1 MSLMDMQHQYWVT
14 KQTVLR
20 KLGGKED
27 ECIVASDAELDAKLE
42 LFRSIA
48 ESCSVLQRVLEQYQE
63 RLCVLAQEENSLG
76 YFLKEASKSHDS
88 VGKHMSSS
96 GKALCY
102 QGQQRMQLRDPL
114 MRLHQEVDTF
124 KARAVQDT
132 RSTLGAM
139 ERARTEYRADLKWM
153 KAVSA
158 QLDPDTGRGLEKFRK
173 AQNQTRQSKIRFDR
187 LTLDCLEKVDLLAAA
202 RCNMFSH
209 ALIPYQSSLLT
220 FFSKCSQTLHS
231 ALISLNSEPKYDFC
245 VLKELKETP
254 EETEIEE
261 KSDEKEKFADDDQ
274 LLFFQDEYTDEVKN
288 ETPNNGNIKQSE
300 NLINENC
307 FSKQAEDLL
316 GITSDIINTSNE
328 TSINFDLLGLLEGKQ
343 EDQKLQHDNMTT
355 DFFESLLSTNPGNLM
370 DPPNSASD
378 DLNDDILSR
387 ILSNSSN
394 APNQS
399 SAKSTKHDQNKQKT
413 SSMSNWLKLFSDLD
427 PLSNPDSLMES
438 SECSHRT

>member
-1 MSLMDMQHQYWVT
+1 MFLMDIHHQYWVT

-48 ESCSVLQRVLEQYQE
+48 ASCSVLQRVLEQYQE

-76 YFLKEASKSHDS
+76 NFLKEASKSHES
-88 VGKHMSSS
+88 VRKHMSSS

-114 MRLHQEVDTF
+114 MRLHEEVDTF
-124 KARAVQDT
+124 KAKAVQDT

-139 ERARTEYRADLKWM
+139 ERARTKYRADLKWM

-209 ALIPYQSSLLT
+209 ALIPYQSSLLS

-231 ALISLNSEPKYDFC
+231 TLTSLNSEPKYDFC

-254 EETEIEE
+254 DEGEIKE
-261 KSDEKEKFADDDQ
+261 KSDGKEKFSDDDQ
-274 LLFFQDEYTDEVKN
+274 LLFFQDEYTDEVQN
-288 ETPNNGNIKQSE
+288 ETTNNGNIKPSE
-300 NLINENC
+300 NLINEDC

-328 TSINFDLLGLLEGKQ
+328 ISINFDLLGLLGQQ
-343 EDQKLQHDNMTT
+343 EDQKSQHDNMTA
-355 DFFESLLSTNPGNLM
+355 DFLEGLLSTNPGNLM
-370 DPPNSASD
+370 YPPNSATD
-378 DLNDDILSR
+378 DLNDDILSQ
-387 ILSNSSN
+387 ILSNSSKV
-394 APNQS
+394 PNQS
-399 SAKSTKHDQNKQKT
+399 SAKSPKHDQNKQKI
-413 SSMSNWLKLFSDLD
+413 SSKSNWIKLFSDLD
-427 PLSNPDSLMES
+427 PLTNPDSLMES
-438 SECSHRT
+438 SDYSHRT